1 MKVLA
6 WLLFLA
12 NLGLLVYF
20 NLDHI
25 MPSPPQ
31 IKWAELEPEKMRLLS
46 DAEIQT
52 LPKLASASET
62 HDLETN
68 NAETNIQLAP
78 VENSPAKIATSCF
91 DWGTFTSV
99 NIENAKNAVAQLSL
113 DAEVKE
119 HSPQTNKRFWVFIP
133 PLKNAQAAQN
143 YANALRNL
151 GVEDLFVVQEP
162 AWKNAIS
169 FGLFEDE
176 TLAQNLLR
184 ELKAKGV
191 KKVEK
196 SLWNPKGQISLIFN
210 QLNDDEAAALEGL
223 KADFPQTKLKKIGC
237 E

>member
-25 MPSPPQ
+25 LPSPPQ
-31 IKWAELEPEKMRLLS
+31 IKWAELESEKMRLLS
-46 DAEIQT
+46 DAEIQA
-52 LPKLASASET
+52 LPKIENAPEASVE
-62 HDLETN
+62 
-68 NAETNIQLAP
+68 IAP
-78 VENSPAKIATSCF
+78 VESTAVATSTNCF
-91 DWGTFTSV
+91 EWGMFTSANV
-99 NIENAKNAVAQLSL
+99 ENAKSAVAQLSL
-113 DAEVKE
+113 ETEVKE
-119 HSPQTNKRFWVFIP
+119 HTPQTNKRFWVFVP

-143 YANALRNL
+143 YANELRNL

-162 AWKNAIS
+162 KWKNAIS

-176 TLAQNLLR
+176 TLAQNLLS

-191 KKVEK
+191 DKVEK

-210 QLNDDEAAALEGL
+210 QINDEEAAALDSL
-223 KADFPQTKLKKIGC
+223 KADFPEAKLKKIGC
-237 E
+237 

>member
-1 MKVLA
+1 MRLLA

-25 MPSPPQ
+25 LPSPPQ

-46 DAEIQT
+46 DADIQA
-52 LPKLASASET
+52 LPKLAPAPEANT
-62 HDLETN
+62 LETN
-68 NAETNIQLAP
+68 SAVAP
-78 VENSPAKIATSCF
+78 VENTVAANATSCF
-91 DWGTFTSV
+91 EWGMFTSA
-99 NIENAKNAVAQLSL
+99 NIENVKNAVAQLSL
-113 DAEVKE
+113 EAEIKE
-119 HSPQTNKRFWVFIP
+119 HTPQTNKRFWVFVP
-133 PLKNAQAAQN
+133 PFKNAQAAQN

-162 AWKNAIS
+162 KWKNAIS

-176 TLAQNLLR
+176 TLAQNLLS

-191 KKVEK
+191 NKVEK

-210 QLNDDEAAALEGL
+210 QINADEAAALDSL
-223 KADFPQTKLKKIGC
+223 KADFPEAKLKKTGC
-237 E
+237 